1 MIHSIGDIK
10 KVTIDHKN
18 LIGGKKKKKQ
28 TRKHRLTKS
37 VRKAIN
43 VIKNNTIKNKEKSS
57 KIALQQ
63 FTNTLSRRSL
73 AGEEV
78 EPKNTHLPSI
88 QLKKT
93 PKNILKIDETYT
105 YPRGILRGGRKFVP
119 RKTVHNNKTRKQK
132 RFRVFENKDD
142 FKNTLSRKYKKNHL
156 ISPTIELIK
165 HKKPKNNRSKTRK
178 RNYIFNIEEHQKS
191 MKALSNTPSVEKNK
205 PKQKKREFL
214 ILNNIISPQSKLTN
228 VELLHDAL
236 KTDTND
242 FIITRE

>member
-1 MIHSIGDIK
+1 MIQSIGDIK
-10 KVTIDHKN
+10 KVTIDHTN

-63 FTNTLSRRSL
+63 FTLSNSHQTLV
-73 AGEEV
+73 G
-78 EPKNTHLPSI
+78 EPKKTHLPSI

-93 PKNILKIDETYT
+93 PKNNLKIDETYT

-132 RFRVFENKDD
+132 RFRVFKNEGD
-142 FKNTLSRKYKKNHL
+142 FKNTLSRKYEKKSL

-165 HKKPKNNRSKTRK
+165 YKNPKHKRSKTRK
-178 RNYIFNIEEHQKS
+178 RNYTFNVEEHQKS
-191 MKALSNTPSVEKNK
+191 IKTLSNTPSVEKNK

-228 VELLHDAL
+228 FELLHDAL